1 MDKARNCTCGDM
13 KKRES
18 IKQLC
23 QNQNAKVIEEIKKKY
38 EEKIKDLENQLE
50 QKKKM
55 KNIIGNLGIW
65 NHK

>member
-50 QKKKM
+50 QKKK
-55 KNIIGNLGIW
+55 
-65 NHK
+65 

>member
-1 MDKARNCTCGDM
+1 M

-50 QKKKM
+50 QKKK
-55 KNIIGNLGIW
+55 
-65 NHK
+65 